1 MRQKPQLPF
10 LLERA
15 LSKAP
20 FDLMKRIIGENAQQV
35 KAKKSF
41 IFSYYVD
48 FKYKNKLLNL
58 IKLIKPTSFGISK
71 FSLKV
76 RSLYAISIN
85 LRILISKYLPP
96 SATRFGRFSLFC

>member
-1 MRQKPQLPF
+1 MRQKLQLPF

-20 FDLMKRIIGENAQQV
+20 FDLMKRIIGENAQQG

-48 FKYKNKLLNL
+48 FKYKNKLLN
-58 IKLIKPTSFGISK
+58 LIKPTSFGISK